1 MTENSMG
8 RVLVIS
14 SFVAKGTVGLQAALP
29 AFAAAGIETVALP
42 TVLLSNHPGFAACAG
57 TQIACETL
65 DAMLDALDANGWLSS
80 IDAIFTGYL
89 PSADHVRFARG
100 AVERVKA
107 ANAMVLYLADPVL
120 GDDPEGLYV
129 SHDAAIAVRDVLVPL
144 AAITTPNRFEL
155 AWLSGRDVIDRT
167 TAVSAA
173 RSLGVPHVAAT
184 SIPAGDEHLENV
196 LVSGGEATVET
207 VARRAAAPHGTGDYF
222 AGALLAALL
231 RGACYADAMAAASR
245 LTDRL
250 VAASQHRS
258 DLEFA
263 AVHN

>member
-1 MTENSMG
+1 MS

-29 AFAAAGIETVALP
+29 AFAAAGIETIAMP

-65 DAMLDALDANGWLSS
+65 DAMFDALDANGWLSS

-89 PSADHVRFARG
+89 PSADHVRFAG
-100 AVERVKA
+100 TAVERVKA
-107 ANAMVLYLADPVL
+107 ANAMALYLADPVL

-129 SHDAAIAVRDVLVPL
+129 NHDAAIAVRDLLVPM

-155 AWLSGRDVIDRT
+155 AWLSGSDVVDRT
-167 TAVSAA
+167 TAVAA
-173 RSLGVPHVAAT
+173 AQSLGVRHVAAT

-196 LVSGGEATVET
+196 LVSGGGTTAET

-231 RGACYADAMAAASR
+231 RGACHADALASASR
-245 LTDRL
+245 QTERL
-250 VAASQHRS
+250 VAASQHS
-258 DLEFA
+258 AHLVFA
-263 AVHN
+263 DVHN